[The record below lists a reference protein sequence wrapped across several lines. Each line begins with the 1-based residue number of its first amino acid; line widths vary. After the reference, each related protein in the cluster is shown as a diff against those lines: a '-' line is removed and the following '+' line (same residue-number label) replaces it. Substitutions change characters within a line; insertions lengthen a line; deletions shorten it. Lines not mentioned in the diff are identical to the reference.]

1 MRSLGGLVLAL
12 VLSACGSSNNPGSP
26 DAPPAPDAAPPD
38 ATPAFPAFAV
48 PAFQVTTAGG
58 PVMTAPR
65 LVSVTFSDTTD
76 AAQMDQ
82 FISGIA
88 ASTWW
93 QVLAEYGVGAVTST
107 SAIHLTETGPQTIDD
122 TAIKTWLAD
131 KIANDPTDFGDPTN
145 AFYVIFYPATSTTIT
160 VEGLT
165 LCNQAGGYHAETALT
180 GGGKAAYAVIP
191 TCPNGFNGHTGVD
204 SRSATT
210 SHEIA
215 EGMTDPYIA
224 TAPAYRESDAADQ
237 VWSRTYVG
245 EIGDMCISQDTGT
258 EADVTLADLPF
269 LVQRVWSNAAAAA
282 GHDPCQPTGTPSTPY
297 FNAFPELPTMV
308 TLKDA
313 DGLPLT
319 NRGVQIAQGAQATI
333 AVDLY
338 SDAPTD
344 VWSLSAISLAEL
356 KGLPASLQFTW
367 DRSYGKNGDRV
378 HVTIKV
384 LSANTAQNGEIFWI
398 RSTLQGTGP
407 AVTHDWL
414 GVVGS

>member
-1 MRSLGGLVLAL
+1 MRQLGGLVLAL
-12 VLSACGSSNNPGSP
+12 VLSACGSSTNPGSP
-26 DAPPAPDAAPPD
+26 DAPAAPDAAPPD
-38 ATPAFPAFAV
+38 ATPAFPAFTV

-58 PVMTAPR
+58 PVMSTPR
-65 LVSVTFSDTTD
+65 LVSVSFSDTTD

-93 QVLAEYGVGAVTST
+93 QVLAEYGVGPVTST
-107 SAIHLTETGPQTIDD
+107 SAIHLTETGPQMIDD

-145 AFYVIFYPATSTTIT
+145 AFYVIFYPAGTTKIT
-160 VEGLT
+160 VESDT
-165 LCNQAGGYHAETALT
+165 LCMNAGGYHSEAPLT
-180 GGGKAAYAVIP
+180 GGGKVVYAVIP
-191 TCPNGFNGHTGVD
+191 TCPNGFNGYTGVD
-204 SRSATT
+204 MRTMVA

-215 EGMTDPYIA
+215 EGTTDPFVA
-224 TAPAYRESDAADQ
+224 TDPAYREAGAADQ
-237 VWSRTYVG
+237 VWARTYVG
-245 EIGDMCISQDTGT
+245 EIGDMCISQDIIFVA
-258 EADVTLADLPF
+258 EVTPADLPF
-269 LVQRVWSNAAAAA
+269 KVQRVWSNAAAAA
-282 GHDPCQPTGTPSTPY
+282 GHDPCQPTAAPY
-297 FNAFPELPTMV
+297 FDAFPELPTIV

-313 DGLPLT
+313 AGLPLT
-319 NRGVQIAQGAQATI
+319 NRGVQIAQGAQATV

-344 VWSLSAISLAEL
+344 LWTLSAISLAEL

-384 LSANTAQNGEIFWI
+384 LSANTAQGGEIFWI
-398 RSTLQGTGP
+398 RSTQQGTGP
-407 AVTHDWL
+407 AVMHDWL
-414 GVVGS
+414 GVVGI